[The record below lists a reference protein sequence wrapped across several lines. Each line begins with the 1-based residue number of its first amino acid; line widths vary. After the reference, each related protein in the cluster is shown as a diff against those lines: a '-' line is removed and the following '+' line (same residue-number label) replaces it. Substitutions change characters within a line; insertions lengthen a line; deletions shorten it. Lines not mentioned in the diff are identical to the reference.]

1 MCGNVAVAMQL
12 RHHQQGCILRDL
24 NLVWTWLLLLFALLF
39 GCATER
45 EKQQPRAAAYDPLA
59 FAKARVGK
67 VENLEASV
75 PPQCYTKTD
84 GVSNPCWTCHTQS
97 HGMNAM
103 SDAHLQRAYA
113 FSDFA
118 LKNHWSNLFEPAVA
132 PGQETE
138 AALLGYV
145 RQDNYAALREALRS
159 RSDFPG
165 YKPDLDFDAGFDE
178 LGFAR
183 DGSGWRSLRYKPFPA
198 TFWPMNGSTDDVF
211 VRLPKQFREDDKGEA
226 SAETYRANLSLLEA
240 SLASDPAL
248 ESAALD
254 HPIEPLSETVVGYDL
269 NGDGRIAGEAKK
281 LHALPTTFFGAA
293 KAIKLRRGLFPR
305 GTEFLHSVR
314 YLDPDAPS
322 FMARRMKELR
332 YMKKTR
338 ELDAWAV
345 MRAYEEEHDK
355 RDRGALPVFPGDAL
369 VGLKNEFGW
378 QLQGFIEDAEGRL
391 RLQSD
396 EEHRYCMGC
405 HSGLGVTVDQ
415 TFAFVRKLPGAGGW
429 AVQDLR
435 GIPDAPQLGHSK
447 GEIATYLERVG
458 GGDEF
463 RANAEVLQRLFP
475 SGHLA
480 ATEVDSKRADIT
492 ALVLPSRARAL
503 QLNQAYRALVRSQ
516 RFDLGRDALL
526 GRVRNVHSEIVN
538 GSTELGT
545 TGRVFDDGELRLS
558 WDAETQSR

>member
-1 MCGNVAVAMQL
+1 MRVLCAGS
-12 RHHQQGCILRDL
+12 
-24 NLVWTWLLLLFALLF
+24 LLLAALF
-39 GCATER
+39 GCAGER
-45 EKQQPRAAAYDPLA
+45 EKPQASSAYDPLA
-59 FAKARVGK
+59 YAKARVGK
-67 VENLEASV
+67 VSNLEASV

-97 HGMNAM
+97 QGMNAM
-103 SDAHLQRAYA
+103 ADAHLQRAYA

-118 LKNHWSNLFEPAVA
+118 LKNHWKNLFSPATPA
-132 PGQETE
+132 SEE
-138 AALLGYV
+138 SDAALLSYV
-145 RQDNYAALREALRS
+145 RQDNYSALKLALTGRG
-159 RSDFPG
+159 DFPG
-165 YKPDLDFDAGFDE
+165 YKPDLDLDAGFDE

-183 DGSGWRSLRYKPFPA
+183 DGSGWRSLRYKPFPG

-211 VRLPKQFREDDKGEA
+211 VRLPKQFREGMDGRPSVEI
-226 SAETYRANLSLLEA
+226 YRANLSLLEA

-248 ESAALD
+248 ESGALD
-254 HPIEPLSETVVGYDL
+254 YPIEALPEELVGYDL
-269 NGDGRIAGEAKK
+269 NGDGQVAGSAVK
-281 LHALPTTFFGAA
+281 LHALPPNYLGAA
-293 KAIKLRRGLFPR
+293 RHIKLRRGLFPR

-314 YLDPDAPS
+314 YLDPDAAN

-332 YMKKTR
+332 YMRKTR

-369 VGLKNEFGW
+369 VGLRNEFGW

-415 TFAFVRKLPGAGGW
+415 TFAFVRKLPGAAGW
-429 AVQDLR
+429 AAQDLR
-435 GIPDAPQLGHSK
+435 GIPDAPQLGHSA
-447 GEIATYLERVG
+447 GEIATYVERVH

-463 RANAEVLQRLFP
+463 RANSEALARLLP
-475 SGHLA
+475 GGQVTPELR
-480 ATEVDSKRADIT
+480 SKSSDIT
-492 ALVLPSRARAL
+492 QLILPSRERAL
-503 QLNQAYRALVRSQ
+503 ALNRAYRALVVSQ

-526 GRVRNVHSEIVN
+526 GRVRNVHADIVN

-545 TGRVFDDGELRLS
+545 TGRVFDDGQLRLR
-558 WDAETQSR
+558 WDTETQAR